1 MTVDAT
7 NFSRSMR
14 EEAIKFTSTNR
25 GHRGHRGLTWGETLD
40 AALSFGK
47 TRDREMDFLVSAAQ
61 HDVRPSDLM
70 TPPLTQLTR

>member
-7 NFSRSMR
+7 NFSRSLR

-25 GHRGHRGLTWGETLD
+25 GHWGLTWGETLD

-70 TPPLTQLTR
+70 TPPLAQLTR